1 MIAIIPARKGSKSV
15 PGKNRRV
22 IAGRSLVGWTI
33 GAALEA
39 ATIDRVIVSTDDP
52 AVESIALGMGAEL
65 HRRSAESATDKA
77 PTEVVLAEVLA
88 EHGATDFVL
97 LQATSPLTTAAD
109 IDRGVRL
116 FVDEGF
122 DSVVSVAPQ
131 RRFLWSRGPGGE
143 GTPVNY
149 DPRSR
154 PRRQEMEPLLVE
166 NGAIY
171 VSSAAL
177 LDREGSRLGGRIGVL
192 EMSPETYF
200 ELDEPEDWEVVAS
213 LLRERA
219 SLTAGAKVRMVF
231 TDVDGV
237 LTDNGMYWGSDGVE
251 LKRFS
256 ARDGKGFQ
264 LLQEAGVKTALLT
277 SESQELVAR
286 RGEKLGCH
294 AVVLGC
300 ADKLEAAQ
308 RILADLEIPLE
319 EAAFIGDDL
328 HDLELLG
335 AVGASFSPGDATAPV
350 RLVVNH
356 VLDRSGGSGCFR
368 EAADLILAHNDAIA
382 RA

>member
-1 MIAIIPARKGSKSV
+1 MIAIIPARQGSKSV

-22 IAGRSLVGWTI
+22 IAGRPLVGWTI
-33 GAALEA
+33 AAALEA
-39 ATIDRVIVSTDDP
+39 ATIDRVIVTTDDP
-52 AVESIALGMGAEL
+52 VVESIALGMGAEL
-65 HRRSAESATDKA
+65 HRRSAESATDTA
-77 PTEVVLAEVLA
+77 PTEAVLTEVLEA
-88 EHGATDFVL
+88 HGGRDFVL
-97 LQATSPLTTAAD
+97 LQPTSPLTSAAD
-109 IDRGVRL
+109 IDRAVRSYT
-116 FVDEGF
+116 DDGF
-122 DSVVSVAPQ
+122 DSLVSVAPQ
-131 RRFLWSRGPGGE
+131 RRFLWSREPGGE
-143 GTPVNY
+143 GVPVNY
-149 DPRSR
+149 HPRSR

-171 VSSAAL
+171 VSSAGL
-177 LDREGSRLGGRIGVL
+177 LDREGSRLGGRVGVF
-192 EMSPETYF
+192 EMAAETYF

-219 SLTAGAKVRMVF
+219 SLASGAPVRMVF

-264 LLQEAGVKTALLT
+264 LLHGAGVKTALLT
-277 SESQELVAR
+277 SEAQELVAR

-300 ADKLEAAQ
+300 TDKLDAARQ
-308 RILADLEIPLE
+308 ILDDLEIKLDE
-319 EAAFIGDDL
+319 SAFIGDDL

-335 AVGASFSPGDATAPV
+335 AVGASFAPGDATASV
-350 RLVVNH
+350 RLAVDH
-356 VLDRSGGSGCFR
+356 VLDRVGGSGCFR
-368 EAADLILAHNDAIA
+368 EAADLILARNDALA